1 MTKNVKIDV
10 LRVTAGNFLLGA
22 VMVLIFALAGYFS
35 LPVVF
40 GALLGCSYASLSF
53 FILAVAVTK
62 SVEKD
67 PENAQKKVSATY
79 TLRLI
84 AAAVVIV
91 VAIKLDIFN
100 WLAAVIPLF
109 YQRFVIMF
117 AGRMRSKEDSK
128 VEVEKQ

>member
-1 MTKNVKIDV
+1 MTKKTWTDV
-10 LRVTAGNFLLGA
+10 LRVTTGNFILGT

-35 LPVVF
+35 LPVVL
-40 GALLGCSYASLSF
+40 GALLGCSFVSLNF
-53 FILAVAVTK
+53 LFLAYTVAK
-62 SVEKD
+62 NVEKD

-84 AAAVVIV
+84 LVGAMVI
-91 VAIKLDIFN
+91 VAIKFDIFN
-100 WLAAVIPLF
+100 WLAAIIPLF

-117 AGRMRSKEDSK
+117 VGRMRANADSK